1 LAIRS
6 IKYKT
11 KGETRMN
18 KMKEI
23 KLDLV
28 TLIEVRK
35 VFKKFDEESSDFVTQ
50 LERLERWLNKKIKEK
65 KQ

>member
-1 LAIRS
+1 
-6 IKYKT
+6 
-11 KGETRMN
+11 MN